1 MDLLG
6 DFTTDNQNIFT
17 FEFEKCDQSNKTL
30 NCYNDTE
37 ITKRVRDFGGFV
49 IYSTQRFAV
58 DKYNGQAI

>member
-49 IYSTQRFAV
+49 IYST
-58 DKYNGQAI
+58 